1 MVCQRTRPET
11 QKRNEGA
18 VITILGSPRRC
29 CDGVT
34 RREALQASSLPFLGG
49 LLTGPASA
57 AAIPSG
63 GNGPA
68 KSVIVLYLLGGA
80 PTQDMCD
87 LKPQAPGGIRGE
99 FSPID
104 TNVPGIQVCEH
115 LPLSARW
122 MHRTAIVRTVNHKAG
137 CHNPMPSL
145 TGYPEP
151 LPSIGVVQDHLPP
164 SMGSVCQ
171 YLRGGGSDLPGY
183 VHMPC
188 MLGWGQHIRRAGPYG
203 GFLGRQ
209 YDPLFTECS
218 PYSDVPSP
226 GLYQPQTV
234 KGVPKLP
241 TASLPEGITLD
252 RLNQRRT
259 LAQQFDDR
267 LRHTESRQEFEQSR
281 NDALTLLTSRKVRD
295 AFDIDQVSPEV
306 RDRYGRTLFGTSALI
321 ARQLV
326 QEGVQFINVT
336 WDIFWTRPGKL
347 DGSGWD
353 THQRNFGILK
363 ELLLPNFDVTFTG
376 LMEDLSVSGLLD
388 ETLVVVMSDMGRT
401 PKIND
406 KQGGRDHW
414 TFCYSVMFA
423 GAGIRGGTIYGAS
436 DDHAAYVRD
445 NPVSPA
451 DINATIY
458 RCLGIDLDMHIP
470 DSAGQPVRI
479 GMGGQPIEEILV

>member
-1 MVCQRTRPET
+1 M
-11 QKRNEGA
+11 
-18 VITILGSPRRC
+18 ITLLGSSRRC
-29 CDGVT
+29 CDGIT
-34 RREALQASSLPFLGG
+34 RREALQAGAVPLFGG
-49 LLTGPASA
+49 LSGFSPQVPASTSSQTRRA
-57 AAIPSG
+57 K
-63 GNGPA
+63 A

-80 PTQDMCD
+80 PTQDMFD
-87 LKPQAPGGIRGE
+87 LKPLAPSGIRGE
-99 FSPID
+99 FSPVD
-104 TNVPGIQVCEH
+104 TNVPGVQICEH
-115 LPLSARW
+115 LPLTARW
-122 MHRTAIVRTVNHKAG
+122 MHKTAVVRTVNHKAG

-171 YLRGGGSDLPGY
+171 YLRGDGSDLPAY

-218 PYSDVPSP
+218 PYSDIPSP
-226 GLYQPQTV
+226 GIYQPQTV

-241 TASLPEGITLD
+241 TASLPDGITLD
-252 RLNQRRT
+252 RLNRRRT
-259 LAQQFDDR
+259 LAQQFEDR
-267 LRHTESRQEFEQSR
+267 LRNTKIHQEFQQSR
-281 NDALTLLTSRKVRD
+281 NDALTLLTSQKVRD
-295 AFDIDQVSPEV
+295 AFDVDRVSPDLREQ
-306 RDRYGRTLFGTSALI
+306 YGRTLFGTSALI
-321 ARQLV
+321 ARKLV
-326 QEGVQFINVT
+326 QEGVQFVNVT

-353 THQRNFGILK
+353 THERNFGILK
-363 ELLLPNFDVTFTG
+363 ELLLPNFDVTFSG
-376 LMEDLSVSGLLD
+376 LMEDLSTSGLLD

-414 TFCYSVMFA
+414 TFCYSVLFA

-436 DDHAAYVRD
+436 DDQAAYVHD
-445 NPVSPA
+445 KPVSPA
-451 DINATIY
+451 DINATVY
-458 RCLGIDLDMHIP
+458 QCLGIDSDLHIP

-479 GMGGQPIEEILV
+479 GMGGQAIEEILA

>member
-1 MVCQRTRPET
+1 MVCQRARPET